1 MKELIDGRDEEANFR
16 CNRCKRKNWICLGR
30 VIEHQIRKSG
40 APLRSQVNFLDLL
53 LKARSKLDFGAAK
66 TKVQERFMI
75 LKSHEIPSIEDVK
88 SSPVDTVK
96 VLHLVN
102 GEHFSGA
109 ERVQDLLALALPEFG
124 YSVGFVCVKPD
135 RFPTSRQ
142 SVSTDLHAVPMKSK
156 FDLGAVSRVVE
167 IFRAGGYRCLHA
179 HTPRTL
185 LIGRLAA
192 KKLECPL
199 VYHVHS
205 PVGRDSNRGLHNWF
219 NSMLEKWSLKGVDR
233 MICVSTSLAGYMEE
247 SGHSPGLLS
256 VVCNGVPVLDDP
268 PPRPEPKHPW
278 TIGTMA
284 LFRPR
289 KGTEVLLKAIAL
301 LKEQGVSVKLRAVGP
316 FQTPEYQAEVHALV
330 EELGIGDRI
339 EWTGFQQDVN
349 EQLQKMDIFVL
360 PSLYGEGLPMVV
372 LEAMANGVPVV
383 ASCVEGIPEAV
394 RHQTDG
400 LIFEPS
406 NPDDLAT
413 KLGEIVG
420 NVSIWRKFGKNSLER
435 QRAKLSDIS
444 MAKGV
449 ADIYD
454 DLLQAN
460 R

>member
-1 MKELIDGRDEEANFR
+1 
-16 CNRCKRKNWICLGR
+16 
-30 VIEHQIRKSG
+30 
-40 APLRSQVNFLDLL
+40 
-53 LKARSKLDFGAAK
+53 
-66 TKVQERFMI
+66 MI
-75 LKSHEIPSIEDVK
+75 LKSHEIPSIQNAKGSRV
-88 SSPVDTVK
+88 STVN

-109 ERVQDLLALALPEFG
+109 ERVQDLLAMALPEFG

-135 RFPTSRQ
+135 RFPNSRQ
-142 SVSTDLHAVPMKSK
+142 SVSSDLHEVPMKSK
-156 FDLGAVSRVVE
+156 FDLGAVNRVVE
-167 IFRAGGYRCLHA
+167 IYRQGGYRCLHA

-205 PVGRDSNRGLHNWF
+205 PVGRDSCRGIHNWF

-247 SGHSPGLLS
+247 LGHPTKLLS
-256 VVCNGVPVLDDP
+256 VVCNGVPVLDDVP
-268 PPRPEPKHPW
+268 PKSDPDHPW

-289 KGTEVLLKAIAL
+289 KGTEVLLKAIAI
-301 LKEQGVSVKLRAVGP
+301 LKEQGICVNLRAVGP
-316 FQTPEYQAEVHALV
+316 FQTPEYQAEVYSLV
-330 EELGIGDRI
+330 EELGIGERI

-349 EQLQKMDIFVL
+349 EQLRKTDIFVL

-400 LIFEPS
+400 LIFEPGS
-406 NPDDLAT
+406 PKDLAD
-413 KLGEIVG
+413 KLSQIVG
-420 NVSIWRKFGKNSLER
+420 NVSLWRKYGQNSLQR
-435 QRAKLSDIS
+435 QRLKLSDTS
-444 MAKGV
+444 MAAGV

-454 DLLQAN
+454 DLLQAK

>member
-1 MKELIDGRDEEANFR
+1 
-16 CNRCKRKNWICLGR
+16 
-30 VIEHQIRKSG
+30 
-40 APLRSQVNFLDLL
+40 
-53 LKARSKLDFGAAK
+53 
-66 TKVQERFMI
+66 MI
-75 LKSHEIPSIEDVK
+75 LKSHEIPSNEDAKRTRV
-88 SSPVDTVK
+88 STVN

-109 ERVQDLLALALPEFG
+109 ERVQDLLAMALPEFG

-135 RFPTSRQ
+135 RFLTSRQ
-142 SVSTDLHAVPMKSK
+142 SVSSDLHEVPMKSK
-156 FDLGAVSRVVE
+156 FDLGAVNRVVE
-167 IFRAGGYRCLHA
+167 IYRQGGYRCLHA

-185 LIGRLAA
+185 LIGKLAA

-199 VYHVHS
+199 IYHVHS
-205 PVGRDSNRGLHNWF
+205 PVGRDSCRGIHNWF
-219 NSMLEKWSLKGVDR
+219 NSMLEKWSLKAVDR

-247 SGHSPGLLS
+247 LGHSPKLLS
-256 VVCNGVPVLDDP
+256 VVSNGVPILDDVP
-268 PPRPEPKHPW
+268 TKPDPEHPW

-289 KGTEVLLKAIAL
+289 KGTEILLKAIAI
-301 LKEQGVSVKLRAVGP
+301 LKEQGVSVNLRAVGP
-316 FQTPEYQAEVHALV
+316 FQTPEYESEVHSLV

-349 EQLQKMDIFVL
+349 EQLRKTDIFVL

-400 LIFEPS
+400 LIFEPG
-406 NPDDLAT
+406 NPSDLAD
-413 KLGEIVG
+413 KLSQIVG
-420 NVSIWRKFGKNSLER
+420 NVSLWRKYGENSLER
-435 QRAKLSDIS
+435 QRLKLSDTS
-444 MAKGV
+444 MAAGV

-454 DLLQAN
+454 DLLRVN